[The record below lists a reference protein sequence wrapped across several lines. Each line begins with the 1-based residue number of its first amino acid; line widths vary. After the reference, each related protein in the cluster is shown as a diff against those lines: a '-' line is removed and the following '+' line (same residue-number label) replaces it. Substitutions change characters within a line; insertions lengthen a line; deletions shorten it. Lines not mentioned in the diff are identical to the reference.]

1 MVLGWWV
8 WLGLA
13 AAAVASLGWLATRP
27 GEAFVRRPAWVL
39 ALGVVLYPLESAAV
53 RWLVQWIYTTPAAF
67 ADRLLASRHILPLQ
81 HYVAEG
87 EDALAG
93 LVVLAAALL
102 AVLMLIEAARY
113 APAVAAFLRHPATR
127 GTFGALVLAI
137 IAFAGYN
144 LWVNFQFRQPHPV
157 FYTDCHKLWYHHRDA
172 LDQTVAAFDAGAPGI
187 EIDVRYDVDR
197 HEYYIGRYDTPNPP
211 PDKRTALDE
220 VFDAVGSRGY
230 FWLDTKTIRYL
241 TPAQARQAA
250 RDMHDLLAR
259 HHLLA
264 RAIIE
269 SDTPQN
275 LVYFSRQGLH
285 TSYWIFNIDE
295 QAFPHTPWGQYLAL
309 MRIKRNYIQG
319 GFSAISLDHRFY
331 TPFVAWMLR
340 GARIH
345 LFTIND
351 PKTLE
356 TLVQRP
362 EVKVVLTDT
371 PRFDITDCP

>member
-1 MVLGWWV
+1 MVLGWLGWAV
-8 WLGLA
+8 LAVIAAACVLAFSRQGGRSLWRWAGWLLGL
-13 AAAVASLGWLATRP
+13 V
-27 GEAFVRRPAWVL
+27 
-39 ALGVVLYPLESAAV
+39 VVLYPLENAAV
-53 RWLVQWIYTTPAAF
+53 RWLVQWVYTTPAAF

-93 LVVLAAALL
+93 LVALATALL
-102 AVLMLIEAARY
+102 VLGTLVWAARHL
-113 APAVAAFLRHPATR
+113 PSVAAFVHHPATR
-127 GTFGALVLAI
+127 GAFGALVLAI
-137 IAFAGYN
+137 IAFVGYN

-172 LDQTVAAFDAGAPGI
+172 LDQTIAAFNAGAPGI

-197 HEYYIGRYDTPNPP
+197 HEFYIGRYDTPNPP
-211 PDKRTALDE
+211 PDKRTTLDE

-230 FWLDTKTIRYL
+230 FWLDTKTIHYL
-241 TPAQARQAA
+241 TPAQAQQAA

-275 LVYFSRQGLH
+275 LVYFSRLGLH

-295 QAFPHTPWGQYLAL
+295 TAFPHTPWGQYLAL

-371 PRFDITDCP
+371 TRFDITDCP